1 MKCTNKKR
9 LICLTVIMT
18 ILAFVITGCP
28 QNQPPE
34 IPPESTFKMDFS
46 TFSNSNSQNPASEG
60 DAQTDVTSTKLN
72 WLCAYTN
79 VLVWSGVL
87 TVTLVIP
94 VAAFHESFNHVPV
107 QQEDGTWVWPYNFT
121 VWGVLY
127 SAELHAKTDAGGDT
141 TWKMYVSK
149 EGGYTDFLWF
159 SGVSNFA
166 LTEGTWTLNHDP
178 NDSTPFIGVE
188 WHRDLSAGTADIKYT
203 NIIPGGSENGGHI
216 FYGITTEPPYDAFYN
231 IYNKGK
237 DNYTDIE
244 WNTTTLE
251 GHVKD
256 LRVFLD
262 NDWHCWNSDREDII
276 CPE

>member
-1 MKCTNKKR
+1 MKLAKEKR
-9 LICLTVIMT
+9 LVCFTVIMT

-34 IPPESTFKMDFS
+34 IPPESSLVMDFS
-46 TFSNSNSQNPASEG
+46 DFNNSNSKKTSPEG
-60 DAQTDVTSTKLN
+60 DSQADVTATKLN
-72 WLCAYTN
+72 WGLAVTN
-79 VLVWSGVL
+79 IFIWNVAL

-94 VAAFHESFNHVPV
+94 VAAFHESFNHTPV

-127 SAELHAKTDAGGDT
+127 SAELHANTDAGGDT
-141 TWKMYVSK
+141 TWEMYISK

-159 SGVSNFA
+159 SGVSNLP

-178 NDSTPFIGVE
+178 NDPTPYIGVE
-188 WHRDLSAGTADIKYT
+188 WHRDLSVGTADIKYT
-203 NIIPGGSENGGHI
+203 NIVPGGSENGGYI
-216 FYGITTEPPYDAFYN
+216 FYGITTDTPYDAFYD
-231 IYNKGK
+231 IYNKGQ
-237 DNYTDIE
+237 DNHTDIE

-256 LRVFLD
+256 PRIFLD
-262 NDWHCWNSDREDII
+262 NDWHCWNSDLEDII
-276 CPE
+276 CP